1 MADDFEREVQTLR
14 GSPAFQKFL
23 KERSQGNGAIPL
35 EEIEQEIERELTRS
49 ERTG

>member
-1 MADDFEREVQTLR
+1 MADDFERELETLR
-14 GSPAFQKFL
+14 GSQVFQRFL
-23 KERSQGNGAIPL
+23 DERSKGKGAIPL